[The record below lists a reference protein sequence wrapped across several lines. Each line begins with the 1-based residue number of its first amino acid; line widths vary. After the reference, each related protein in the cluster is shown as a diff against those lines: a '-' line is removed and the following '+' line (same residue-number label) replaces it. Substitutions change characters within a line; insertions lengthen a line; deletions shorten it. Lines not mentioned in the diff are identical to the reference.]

1 MYILLFCFWLLLNGR
16 LTAEICLL
24 GLAVTGALAWLEYA
38 LFGYRPKQELRAVR
52 KAPLFLAYVFVL
64 VWEII
69 KANFQVSKY
78 VLFQKYK
85 ITPKLVTFRTD
96 LRTDFGRFLLA
107 NSITLTPGTIT
118 MEVTEQDGQ
127 NYFYVHWIDAS
138 ADGEEGTKAICGT
151 MQKWLRRIWK

>member
-16 LTAEICLL
+16 LTAEIFLL
-24 GLAVTGALAWLEYA
+24 GLAVTAALAWLEYT
-38 LFGYRPKQELRAVR
+38 LFGYKPQQELRFVR

-78 VLFQKYK
+78 ILFKKYR
-85 ITPKLVTFRTD
+85 IAPKLVTFRTD

-118 MEVTEQDGQ
+118 IRVEGDTLT
-127 NYFYVHWIDAS
+127 VHCLEGSMLDCSENSTFQRWI
-138 ADGEEGTKAICGT
+138 
-151 MQKWLRRIWK
+151 RRLEA

>member
-1 MYILLFCFWLLLNGR
+1 MYILLLGFWLLLNGR
-16 LTAEICLL
+16 LTAEILLL
-24 GLAVTGALAWLEYA
+24 GLAVTGALAVLEYA
-38 LFGYRPKQELRAVR
+38 LFGYQPKQELRAIR

-78 VLFQKYK
+78 VLFKKYK
-85 ITPKLVTFRTD
+85 VTPKLITFRTD

-118 MEVTEQDGQ
+118 IRVEGDTLTVHCLDGAMLDCSENSTFQ
-127 NYFYVHWIDAS
+127 RWI
-138 ADGEEGTKAICGT
+138 
-151 MQKWLRRIWK
+151 RRLEA

>member
-1 MYILLFCFWLLLNGR
+1 M
-16 LTAEICLL
+16 
-24 GLAVTGALAWLEYA
+24 TGALAWLEYA

-118 MEVTEQDGQ
+118 IRVEGDTLTVHCLDGAMLDCSENSTFQ
-127 NYFYVHWIDAS
+127 RWI
-138 ADGEEGTKAICGT
+138 
-151 MQKWLRRIWK
+151 RRLEA